1 MIGILRRVVRAW
13 LPARRPIVLMY
24 HRIAPVEYDPWDLAV
39 SPARFDEQLAE
50 LRREREVLPLPEFGL
65 LLARGRLPARAA
77 AITFDDGYACN
88 ALVAAPIL
96 RAHRLPAT
104 FFLTTGAIGTD
115 REFWWDELARLV
127 VETQAP
133 VRASLVIRG
142 RPFGVDLAATPVPDA
157 ALKGWTGL
165 SPSEEPRIRAYQQ
178 LWTAL
183 RPLPHAERRAL
194 LDSIWAAYGRS
205 PRARASHR
213 AMTRD
218 EAHGLSACGLF
229 HIAPHTI
236 SHPALGGLSEAEQRR
251 EIVESRA
258 ACLALGR
265 NMAALFAYPYGD
277 LTPLTARIVRDTG
290 FAAACT
296 TRPGSVERRCDPFE
310 IPRIQAIERPVSR
323 GAGRCTTRGW

>member
-1 MIGILRRVVRAW
+1 
-13 LPARRPIVLMY
+13 MY
-24 HRIAPVEYDPWDLAV
+24 HRVAAAEYDPWDLAV
-39 SPARFDEQLAE
+39 PPARFDEQLAR
-50 LRREREVLPLPEFGL
+50 LRRGREVLPLQEFGR

-96 RAHRLPAT
+96 RAHGLPAT
-104 FFLTTGAIGTD
+104 FFLTTGALGTD

-127 VETQAP
+127 VETHAP
-133 VRASLVIRG
+133 ARASLVVRG
-142 RPFGVDLAATPVPDA
+142 RRFEVDLAAPPVPAA
-157 ALKGWTGL
+157 ALEGWNES
-165 SPSEEPRIRAYQQ
+165 SPSEEPRLRAYRV

-194 LDSIWAAYGRS
+194 LDAAWAACGRS

-218 EAHGLSACGLF
+218 EAHGLGACGLF

-236 SHPALGGLSEAEQRR
+236 THPALGGLPEAEQRR
-251 EIVESRA
+251 EIVGSRA

-265 NMAALFAYPYGD
+265 GAIPLFSYPYGD
-277 LTPLTARIVRDTG
+277 LVPLTARIVRDAG
-290 FAAACT
+290 FEAACT
-296 TRPGSVERRCDPFE
+296 TRSGPVERRCSPFE
-310 IPRIQAIERPVSR
+310 IPRIQALGRPMPR
-323 GAGRCTTRGW
+323 GVGGP